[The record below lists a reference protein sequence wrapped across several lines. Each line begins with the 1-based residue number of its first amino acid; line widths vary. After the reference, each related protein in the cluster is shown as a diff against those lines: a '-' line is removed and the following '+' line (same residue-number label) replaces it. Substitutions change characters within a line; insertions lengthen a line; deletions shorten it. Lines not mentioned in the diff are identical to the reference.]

1 MDKKSNIKSNLKSN
15 LFSDFNL
22 IQSIKDTLAEKNL
35 VKTTDIQSKV
45 LPALLAGKSV
55 VGVSE
60 TGSGKT
66 LAYVLPVL
74 QILKTMENQN
84 NPVNMEAQPR
94 AAVIVPS
101 RELGEQVSKVF
112 KLFTHTTRLRV
123 RTVLGGSAAA
133 VAKQNIKAPFEVLV
147 ATPGRLIQLMDLE
160 LINLC
165 DTRILIFDEAD
176 QMLDPAFLPD
186 ANRIAEESARNLQLG
201 MFSATVSKGT
211 EDLISS
217 LFSKAEI
224 LRSEHSQTL
233 GVNKSVKTVDS
244 LKTKNIKV
252 LDGKRYP
259 LFEKILQEKNTGST
273 LIFVN
278 TRAQCDIVFE
288 LMKKS
293 GFECLCYRGEM
304 GKVERRANLR
314 SFRDGKVKFL
324 ISTDLGSRGLDI
336 DHIDRVINYHLP
348 QQIENYLHR
357 VGRTAR
363 AGREGEVINL
373 VTDRDK
379 FLISKLDSK
388 K

>member
-1 MDKKSNIKSNLKSN
+1 MDKKSHIKSNLKSN

-22 IQSIKDTLAEKNL
+22 IQTIKDTLAEKNL
-35 VKTTDIQSKV
+35 IKTTDIQSKV

-66 LAYVLPVL
+66 LAYVLPIL

-211 EDLISS
+211 EDLIAS

-259 LFEKILQEKNTGST
+259 LFEKILHEKNTGST

-304 GKVERRANLR
+304 DKVERRANLR